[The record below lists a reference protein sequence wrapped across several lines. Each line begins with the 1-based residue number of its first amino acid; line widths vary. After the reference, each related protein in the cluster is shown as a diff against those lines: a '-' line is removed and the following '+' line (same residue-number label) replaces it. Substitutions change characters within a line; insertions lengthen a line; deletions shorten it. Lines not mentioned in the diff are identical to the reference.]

1 MAVGNDVWV
10 WSRELERNIQ
20 LFLQLTDLEP
30 KDSQPMS
37 QFPVRRLLL
46 LLELNDKFNDVAV
59 SRELF
64 ASTASNHTCVLYQ
77 PKIREGNG
85 WQ

>member
-46 LLELNDKFNDVAV
+46 LLELNDKFNDVVV

-77 PKIREGNG
+77 SKIREGNG